1 MIFLSKRNKDETTE
15 RFCFRLITFAL
26 PVTRLLVIWKYI
38 TRSSVM
44 DEEFVDI
51 LRVTSVYKN
60 GKLLYAVSQL
70 VDVIQPFPSTL
81 KENTTKSQLL
91 DTNCCTHLLLT
102 CIITKS
108 YCMLSCN
115 NNTRKRSRLLHTRF
129 LHK

>member
-1 MIFLSKRNKDETTE
+1 
-15 RFCFRLITFAL
+15 
-26 PVTRLLVIWKYI
+26 
-38 TRSSVM
+38 M

-91 DTNCCTHLLLT
+91 DTNCCTHLLLHAT
-102 CIITKS
+102 LQRVSACKLATITQERGAGYYIQDSCI
-108 YCMLSCN
+108 N
-115 NNTRKRSRLLHTRF
+115 A
-129 LHK
+129 